1 MAFNQP
7 SQDSPGMMAHEPAAM
22 DAMVYNVRT
31 LKAQGKKK
39 KKHGKNVQGYGPAQ
53 AGNEEELNASRQL
66 QGINGQFR
74 GKSPRSDDIGEKL
87 RAGFFEG
94 RAARGLPRNRNPV
107 NSRTKSK

>member
-53 AGNEEELNASRQL
+53 AGNEE
-66 QGINGQFR
+66 
-74 GKSPRSDDIGEKL
+74 
-87 RAGFFEG
+87 
-94 RAARGLPRNRNPV
+94 
-107 NSRTKSK
+107 